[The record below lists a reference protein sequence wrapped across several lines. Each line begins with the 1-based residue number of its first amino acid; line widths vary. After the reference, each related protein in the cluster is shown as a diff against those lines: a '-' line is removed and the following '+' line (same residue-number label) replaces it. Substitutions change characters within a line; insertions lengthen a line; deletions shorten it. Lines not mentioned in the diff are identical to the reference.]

1 MEFDFER
8 LVVYQKALDFI
19 ELVFSF
25 CDKLPMNMQSSLGD
39 QLRRASLSI
48 ANNIAE
54 GSGQQSAKKK
64 KLFYDIS
71 LNSCRECV
79 PVMAIAHRR
88 KLLGLGEIN
97 DLRERCF
104 EISKMLR
111 GLIRAVK
118 EQGT

>member
-8 LVVYQKALDFI
+8 LIVYQKALDFI
-19 ELVFSF
+19 ELVFAF

-48 ANNIAE
+48 VNNLAE
-54 GSGQQSAKKK
+54 GSGQQSAKRK
-64 KLFYDIS
+64 KLFYDVS
-71 LNSCRECV
+71 LNSCRECI
-79 PVMAIAHRR
+79 PVMTIAHRR
-88 KLLGLGEIN
+88 KLLAPGDFD

-118 EQGT
+118 